1 MPFAGAGAVEDRDFA
16 EHTLLNAPGR
26 RAFPG
31 GRTGPVPRAYAGR
44 MSEISNGRPLAV
56 FDIDNTLADTDHRQH
71 FLEGRPRDW
80 DGFFGAAP
88 ADPPL
93 ARGVELAVDSAAD
106 CEVVY
111 LTGRRSGAG
120 PTPRMARPARAARG
134 RLWMR
139 GDQDRRPA
147 RTTKLEVLKRISRR
161 RQVRMLVDD
170 DELVCQAA
178 RAAGFR
184 VVLANWA
191 ADAPELKSARG
202 GRGPHLNPVRPE
214 PRMPRAPYA
223 PYALS
228 PVRPAPRSRPAGAG
242 GVSPRLRGGS
252 PP

>member
-1 MPFAGAGAVEDRDFA
+1 
-16 EHTLLNAPGR
+16 
-26 RAFPG
+26 
-31 GRTGPVPRAYAGR
+31 
-44 MSEISNGRPLAV
+44 MSEFNEGRPLAV

-93 ARGVELAVDSAAD
+93 ARGVELAVESAAD

-111 LTGRRSGAG
+111 LTGRPERC
-120 PTPRMARPARAARG
+120 RADTEEWLTRHGLPEG

-139 GDQDRRPA
+139 GNQDRRPA
-147 RTTKLEVLKRISRR
+147 RTTKLEVLKRISRG

-191 ADAPELKSARG
+191 ADAPELKSAQEG
-202 GRGPHLNPVRPE
+202 EGRT
-214 PRMPRAPYA
+214 
-223 PYALS
+223 
-228 PVRPAPRSRPAGAG
+228 
-242 GVSPRLRGGS
+242 
-252 PP
+252 